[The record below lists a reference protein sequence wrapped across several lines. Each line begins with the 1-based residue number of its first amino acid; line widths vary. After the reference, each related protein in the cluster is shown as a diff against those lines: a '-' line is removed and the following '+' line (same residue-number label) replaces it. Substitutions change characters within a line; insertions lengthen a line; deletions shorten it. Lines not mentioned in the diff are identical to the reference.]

1 MWQTLL
7 NLFIKIKVISD
18 RQRNYLSYIN
28 FLMIAYLFL
37 DKTGWYWWY
46 LLLLP
51 LWIVWAWFDI
61 TRLYGKE
68 LDYIY
73 QKSKVMKDIWAN
85 KK

>member
-1 MWQTLL
+1 
-7 NLFIKIKVISD
+7 
-18 RQRNYLSYIN
+18 
-28 FLMIAYLFL
+28 MIAYLFL